1 MATGPLAGFRVLELA
16 GIGPVPFAGML
27 LADLGAD
34 VIRVDRTHADPGAT
48 WADPDFDVLGRGC
61 RSIAV
66 DLKEARGIDVALRLV
81 DGCDVLLEG
90 FRPGVA
96 ERLGIGPEICMARNP
111 RLVYGRM
118 TGWGQSGPLA
128 GEAGHDID
136 YIALTG
142 ALHAIGGADKPVP
155 PLNLLADFG
164 GGALYLVVGVLAALL
179 ERSRSGKGDVIDA
192 AMVDGVASLMSIF
205 YVMNQNGFWIDRRG
219 ENFLDGGAHFY
230 GTYRTAD
237 DKYVAVG
244 AIEPQFYREWLARM
258 GVDAGELPS
267 QHDRE
272 GWATARAR
280 VAEVFLTRTRDQWCE
295 VFAGSDACA
304 APVLALSEVASHPH
318 IRARGTVRELRGVL
332 QAAPAPRLERA
343 SAALPAPAPA
353 VGAHTRELLAEAG
366 YDGASIDALLRDRV
380 VAAEVE

>member
-34 VIRVDRTHADPGAT
+34 VIRVDRTRSDPGAT
-48 WADPDFDVLGRGC
+48 WVDPEFDVMGRGC

-66 DLKEARGIDVALRLV
+66 DMKAPRGVGVVLRLV
-81 DGCDVLLEG
+81 DGCDVLIEG
-90 FRPGVA
+90 FRPGVV
-96 ERLGIGPEICMARNP
+96 ERLGIGPEVCMARNP
-111 RLVYGRM
+111 RLIYGRM

-128 GEAGHDID
+128 AEAGHDID

-142 ALHAIGGADKPVP
+142 ALHAIGGADKPLP

-164 GGALYLVVGVLAALL
+164 GGALYLVVGVLSALL
-179 ERSRSGKGDVIDA
+179 ERSRSGKGDVVDA

-205 YVMNQNGFWIDRRG
+205 YVMNQNGFWVDRRG

-237 DKYVAVG
+237 GKYVAVG
-244 AIEPQFYREWLARM
+244 AIEPQFYGQWLARM
-258 GVDAGELPS
+258 GIDAGELPS

-272 GWATARAR
+272 GWTAARGR
-280 VAEVFLTRTRDQWCE
+280 VAEIFATRTRDQWCE
-295 VFAGSDACA
+295 VFAGSDACV

-318 IRARGTVRELRGVL
+318 IQARGTVRALRGVL
-332 QAAPAPRLERA
+332 QAAPAPRLERS

-353 VGAHTRELLAEAG
+353 VGGHTRELLAEAG
-366 YDGASIDALLRDRV
+366 YDGASIDVLLRDGV
-380 VAAEVE
+380 VATEVE

>member
-1 MATGPLAGFRVLELA
+1 MLELA

-34 VIRVDRTHADPGAT
+34 VIRVDRTRSDPGAT
-48 WADPDFDVLGRGC
+48 WADPEFDVLGRGC

-66 DLKEARGIDVALRLV
+66 DLKEPRGADVVLRLI
-81 DGCDVLLEG
+81 DGCDVLIEG
-90 FRPGVA
+90 FRPGVT
-96 ERLGIGPEICMARNP
+96 ERLGIGPEVCMARNP
-111 RLVYGRM
+111 QLVYGRM

-128 GEAGHDID
+128 AEAGHDID

-142 ALHAIGGADKPVP
+142 ALHAIGGADRPLP

-179 ERSRSGKGDVIDA
+179 ERSRSGKGDVVDA

-205 YVMNQNGFWIDRRG
+205 YVMNQNGFWVDRRG

-237 DKYVAVG
+237 GKYVAVG
-244 AIEPQFYREWLARM
+244 AIEPQFYAEWLARM
-258 GVDAGELPS
+258 GIDAGELPS

-272 GWATARAR
+272 GWAAARAR
-280 VAEVFLTRTRDQWCE
+280 VAEIFATRTRDQWCE
-295 VFAGSDACA
+295 VFAGSDACV

-318 IRARGTVRELRGVL
+318 IHARGTVRALRGVL
-332 QAAPAPRLERA
+332 QAAPAPRLERS

-366 YDGASIDALLRDRV
+366 YDGASIDVLLRDGV
-380 VAAEVE
+380 VATEVE